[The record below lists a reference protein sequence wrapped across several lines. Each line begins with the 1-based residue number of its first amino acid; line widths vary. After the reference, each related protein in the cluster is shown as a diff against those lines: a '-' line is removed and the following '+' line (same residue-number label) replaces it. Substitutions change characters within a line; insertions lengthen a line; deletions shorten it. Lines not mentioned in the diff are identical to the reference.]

1 MEESGLRRMPVKIN
15 PPILRGLTV
24 ILDSLFRNL
33 PISVYWLDYLAVN
46 RTTALDTL
54 PRTFNLMPSMM
65 SQKLAYLHGQQWG
78 RSLVREMWRRPT

>member
-1 MEESGLRRMPVKIN
+1 MPVKIN